1 MVKVKVECDTSDNKL
16 EQSGKFA
23 AGVVVTGE
31 NEEGIATN
39 NFICGAISQKKLVLV
54 LVNLLISVIG
64 KSVEDP
70 IDVLDCLI
78 TAHSKLEDYIKQY
91 VKNNAGSIVDT
102 FDSCLKEI
110 IGEE

>member
-1 MVKVKVECDTSDNKL
+1 MVKVKVERDTSDNKF

-23 AGVVVTGE
+23 VGVVVTEE

-39 NFICGAISQKKLVLV
+39 NFIFGTISQKKLVLV
-54 LVNLLISVIG
+54 LVNLLATVID
-64 KSVEDP
+64 KSAEDP

-78 TAHSKLEDYIKQY
+78 TAHDELAKNIKQY
-91 VKNNAGSIVDT
+91 VKNNTVSIAET

-110 IGEE
+110 IEEE